1 MIAGVSSTMVSNLT
15 LPTPQLNERSNMR
28 DTASELLQMC
38 RDGLLDPMAVL
49 ENVLVNYMSADD
61 ANDFAES
68 EYLDM

>member
-1 MIAGVSSTMVSNLT
+1 
-15 LPTPQLNERSNMR
+15 MR